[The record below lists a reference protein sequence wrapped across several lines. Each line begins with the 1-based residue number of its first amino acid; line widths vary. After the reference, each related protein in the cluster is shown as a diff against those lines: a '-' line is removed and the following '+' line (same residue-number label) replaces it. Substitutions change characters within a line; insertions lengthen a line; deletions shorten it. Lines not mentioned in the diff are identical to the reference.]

1 MYLAL
6 SLKKKIKNISEWN
19 KSVRERR
26 TVWSHLHAES
36 KKETKQVTTVI
47 SENGEKGLDSPKR
60 WQLSECIRWVHRG
73 SMIIC

>member
-1 MYLAL
+1 M
-6 SLKKKIKNISEWN
+6 
-19 KSVRERR
+19 
-26 TVWSHLHAES
+26 
-36 KKETKQVTTVI
+36 TKQVTMII